1 MESLS
6 RRKFLGELAAVGAGA
21 LVSGA
26 AFGTQRGS
34 VRAGKI
40 NIHHHL
46 TAPAYVKFL
55 TDNKVRDFPNRSVA
69 EGLEDM
75 DKAGIATAFTSIIG
89 PGLWFGSVQDTRRLA
104 RECNDFAAKL
114 MSDYPGRFGL
124 FASLPLPDID
134 GSLKEIEYAYET
146 LKADGIYLF
155 TNFGQTPLYGDKY
168 LGDPMLAPIYEELNR
183 RKAIVYTHPKD
194 NYCCRDV
201 IPGVGSATIEYGTD
215 TTRAI
220 QSLLTSGTAAKYPE
234 VRFIFSHGGGT
245 AP

>member
-6 RRKFLGELAAVGAGA
+6 RRKFIGELTAISAGA

-26 AFGTQRGS
+26 ALGTQRGS
-34 VRAGKI
+34 APAGKI

-55 TDNKVRDFPNRSVA
+55 TENKVRDFPNKSVA

-89 PGLWFGSVQDTRRLA
+89 PGIWTGSVEQTRRLA

-114 MSDYPGRFGL
+114 MADYPGRFGL

-134 GSLKEIEYAYET
+134 GSLREIEYAYET

-155 TNFGQTPLYGDKY
+155 TNFGQTQFYGEKY
-168 LGDPMLAPIYEELNR
+168 LGDTLLAPIYEALNR
-183 RKAIVYTHPKD
+183 RKAIVYTHHKV
-194 NYCCRDV
+194 NLCCRNI
-201 IPGVGSATIEYGTD
+201 IPEDADPLIEYCT
-215 TTRAI
+215 
-220 QSLLTSGTAAKYPE
+220 E
-234 VRFIFSHGGGT
+234 
-245 AP
+245 

>member
-26 AFGTQRGS
+26 AFGTQRGG
-34 VRAGKI
+34 VRPGKI

-55 TDNKVRDFPNRSVA
+55 TDNKVRDFPNKSVA

-89 PGLWFGSVQDTRRLA
+89 PGIWFGNIADTRRLA

-114 MSDYPGRFGL
+114 VRDYPGRFGM
-124 FASLPLPDID
+124 FGSLPLPDIE
-134 GSLKEIEYAYET
+134 GSLKEIEYV
-146 LKADGIYLF
+146 L
-155 TNFGQTPLYGDKY
+155 
-168 LGDPMLAPIYEELNR
+168 
-183 RKAIVYTHPKD
+183 
-194 NYCCRDV
+194 
-201 IPGVGSATIEYGTD
+201 D
-215 TTRAI
+215 T
-220 QSLLTSGTAAKYPE
+220 
-234 VRFIFSHGGGT
+234 
-245 AP
+245 